1 MRHAWKVWSEPGGL
15 SIENTEISLFP
26 DHTEYMVLALQLD
39 VVYQESIL
47 GTDNQKAFAGNR
59 IALVAPTLVS
69 T

>member
-1 MRHAWKVWSEPGGL
+1 MKK
-15 SIENTEISLFP
+15 